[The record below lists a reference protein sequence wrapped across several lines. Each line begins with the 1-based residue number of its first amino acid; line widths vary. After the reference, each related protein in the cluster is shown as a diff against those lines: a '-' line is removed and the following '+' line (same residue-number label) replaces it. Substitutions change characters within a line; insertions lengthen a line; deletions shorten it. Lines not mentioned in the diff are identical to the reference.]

1 LGIVLKMDNFD
12 CINIQNNYAQIMTGS
27 GIWGKISITAVGE

>member
-1 LGIVLKMDNFD
+1 MNQSLGIVLKMDNFD

-27 GIWGKISITAVGE
+27 GI